1 MAKHLFSG
9 DFALRKFRKQR
20 AEELNEQALA
30 ERIDLHFN
38 EINNKI
44 TNEINDQNSKLIV
57 NYQNKITELT
67 NTIQKITQD
76 YNKLKQDNLEFKEKI
91 TKLLETSSAVK
102 NDKNDIKSIVN
113 EILQSIVNQK
123 NYVNEVVPETQNSFE
138 KEYQEFI
145 KALQLKQDIHDEVE
159 KQLSILLTKIS
170 K

>member
-44 TNEINDQNSKLIV
+44 TNEINDKNNKLII

-91 TKLLETSSAVK
+91 TKLLETSTVVK
-102 NDKNDIKSIVN
+102 NEKNDIKSIVN
-113 EILQSIVNQK
+113 EILQSIVGQK

-145 KALQLKQDIHDEVE
+145 KTLQLKQDIHDEVE
-159 KQLSILLTKIS
+159 KQLNTLLQKIS